1 MSRLVMASSED
12 GATTSWRKAWAARQR
27 RAATTMDRGAQGTN
41 VATQDQAEPWR
52 AAATR
57 TERLGLGTTARTER
71 PARLREA
78 RASTSRVKHRTSMA
92 QERTSARRCVR
103 LAYMKNGAGRA
114 GEQKVGREQQGR
126 VFLVTTIASGTAA
139 SRQEKNGAGSRGFGD
154 GLAPV
159 S

>member
-103 LAYMKNGAGRA
+103 LASMKNGAGRA
-114 GEQKVGREQQGR
+114 GEQKVSMRPWSLDSEQRRE
-126 VFLVTTIASGTAA
+126 A
-139 SRQEKNGAGSRGFGD
+139 SRGMSRLGQTQFIAG
-154 GLAPV
+154 P
-159 S
+159 

>member
-1 MSRLVMASSED
+1 
-12 GATTSWRKAWAARQR
+12 
-27 RAATTMDRGAQGTN
+27 
-41 VATQDQAEPWR
+41 
-52 AAATR
+52 
-57 TERLGLGTTARTER
+57 
-71 PARLREA
+71 
-78 RASTSRVKHRTSMA
+78 VK
-92 QERTSARRCVR
+92 ERTSVR
-103 LAYMKNGAGRA
+103 WCIGSVSTMNGAGRA